1 MRNLDNIMFML
12 LLLGDL
18 LASVYGL
25 FSAYQFFYANIIV
38 DKMHYGFIVVMAM
51 LYLIY
56 RTNGNNNNKNASC
69 V

>member
-18 LASVYGL
+18 LASAYGL
-25 FSAYQFFYANIIV
+25 FSAYQFFNANIIV

-51 LYLIY
+51 
-56 RTNGNNNNKNASC
+56 
-69 V
+69 

>member
-1 MRNLDNIMFML
+1 MRNLDKIMLIL

-18 LASVYGL
+18 LAIVCGL
-25 FSAYQFFYANIIV
+25 FSAYRFFNADIIV
-38 DKMHYGFIVVMAM
+38 DKMHYGFIVVIAM

-56 RTNGNNNNKNASC
+56 RANGNNNNKNASC

>member
-1 MRNLDNIMFML
+1 MRNLDNIMLIL

-18 LASVYGL
+18 LAIVYGL
-25 FSAYQFFYANIIV
+25 FSAYLFFDANILV